1 MQGKIIELMT
11 KTLTHGI
18 EISVECKFWPEQSS
32 PKDNLYFFI
41 YYITIENKSSE
52 SVQLIKRHWDIF
64 DSINEK
70 RMVDGIGVVGET
82 PIIEPG
88 EKYEYNSG
96 CNLVSEVGS
105 MKGYYTMKK
114 MKDGSEVDV
123 EIPQFNLIVPA
134 KLN

>member
-1 MQGKIIELMT
+1 MT

-18 EISVECKFWPEQSS
+18 EISVECKYWPEQSS

-41 YYITIENKSSE
+41 YYITITNKSAE
-52 SVQLIKRHWDIF
+52 PMQLIKRHWDIF
-64 DSINEK
+64 DSVNEK

-82 PIIEPG
+82 PVIEPG

-96 CNLVSEVGS
+96 CNLVSEIGF
-105 MKGYYTMKK
+105 MKGFYTMKK
-114 MKDGSEVDV
+114 INDGAEVDV

>member
-1 MQGKIIELMT
+1 MT

-18 EISVECKFWPEQSS
+18 EISVECRYWPEQSS
-32 PKDNLYFFI
+32 PKDNLYFFV
-41 YYITIENKSSE
+41 YYVTIENKATE
-52 SVQLIKRHWDIF
+52 AVQLLKRHWDIF

-96 CNLVSEVGS
+96 CNLNSEIGY
-105 MKGYYTMKK
+105 MKGHYTVKK
-114 MKDGSEVDV
+114 MTDGKELDIL
-123 EIPQFNLIVPA
+123 IPQFNLIVPA

>member
-1 MQGKIIELMT
+1 MT

-18 EISVECKFWPEQSS
+18 EISVECKYWPEQSS
-32 PKDNLYFFI
+32 PKENLYFFI
-41 YYITIENKSSE
+41 YYITIENKSTE
-52 SVQLIKRHWDIF
+52 SMQLIKRHWDIF

-82 PIIEPG
+82 PILEPG

-96 CNLVSEVGS
+96 CNLVSEIGF

-114 MKDGSEVDV
+114 ILSGTEVDV

>member
-1 MQGKIIELMT
+1 MT

-18 EISVECKFWPEQSS
+18 EISVTCNYWPEQSN

-52 SVQLIKRHWDIF
+52 AVQLIKRHWDIF
-64 DSINEK
+64 DSISDK

-82 PIIEPG
+82 PVLEPG
-88 EKYEYNSG
+88 EKFEYNSG
-96 CNLVSEVGS
+96 CNLVSEIGY
-105 MKGYYTMKK
+105 MKGYYTMKRLS
-114 MKDGSEVDV
+114 DSTELVV
-123 EIPQFNLIVPA
+123 EIPQFNLVVPA

>member
-1 MQGKIIELMT
+1 MT

-18 EISVECKFWPEQSS
+18 EISVECKYWPEQSS

-41 YYITIENKSSE
+41 YYITIENKSRE
-52 SVQLIKRHWDIF
+52 SMQLIKRHWDIF

-82 PIIEPG
+82 PVIEPG

-96 CNLVSEVGS
+96 CNLVSELGF

-114 MKDGSEVDV
+114 ILSGTEVDV

>member
-1 MQGKIIELMT
+1 MT

-18 EISVECKFWPEQSS
+18 EISVECKYWPEQSS

-41 YYITIENKSSE
+41 YYITIENKSVE
-52 SVQLIKRHWDIF
+52 PMQLIKRHWDIF
-64 DSINEK
+64 DSVNEK

-82 PIIEPG
+82 PVLEPG
-88 EKYEYNSG
+88 EKFEYNSG
-96 CNLVSEVGS
+96 CNLVSEVGF

-114 MKDGSEVDV
+114 INTGEEVNV

>member
-1 MQGKIIELMT
+1 MT

-18 EISVECKFWPEQSS
+18 EISVDCKYWPEQSS

-52 SVQLIKRHWDIF
+52 TMQLIKRHWDIF

-96 CNLVSEVGS
+96 CNLVSEIGF

-114 MKDGSEVDV
+114 LMDGTEVDV

>member
-1 MQGKIIELMT
+1 MT

-41 YYITIENKSSE
+41 YYITIENKSTE
-52 SVQLIKRHWDIF
+52 TVQLIKRHWDIF

-96 CNLVSEVGS
+96 CNLVSEVGF

-114 MKDGSEVDV
+114 LKDGTEVDV

>member
-1 MQGKIIELMT
+1 MT

-18 EISVECKFWPEQSS
+18 EISVECKYWPEQSS
-32 PKDNLYFFI
+32 PKDNLYFFV
-41 YYITIENKSSE
+41 YYITIENKSE
-52 SVQLIKRHWDIF
+52 EPVQLIKRHWDIF

-82 PIIEPG
+82 PVIEPG

-96 CNLVSEVGS
+96 CNLVSELGF

-114 MKDGSEVDV
+114 LNSGGEIDV
-123 EIPQFNLIVPA
+123 VIPQFNLIVPA